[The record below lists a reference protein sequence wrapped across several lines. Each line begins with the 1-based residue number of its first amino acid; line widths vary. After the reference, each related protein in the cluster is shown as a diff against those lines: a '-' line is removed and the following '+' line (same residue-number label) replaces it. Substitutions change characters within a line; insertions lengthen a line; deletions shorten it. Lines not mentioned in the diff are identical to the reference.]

1 MIKKVDAL
9 FCVLLLFFLLVDVW
23 SVGCILAELLTGRVL
38 FFGKNCI
45 LMFLK
50 NVLLQL

>member
-1 MIKKVDAL
+1 MLYFVS
-9 FCVLLLFFLLVDVW
+9 FCYFFLLVDVW